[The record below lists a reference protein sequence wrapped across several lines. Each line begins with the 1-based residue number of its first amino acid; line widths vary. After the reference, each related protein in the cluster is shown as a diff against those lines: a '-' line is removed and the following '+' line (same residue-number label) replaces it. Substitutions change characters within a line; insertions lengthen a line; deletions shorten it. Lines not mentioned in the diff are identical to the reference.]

1 MIEVF
6 TKAPLANEFSKVLVR
21 GRDRG
26 NVDPDRRDAADA
38 IELAGR
44 QHAQPPR
51 LKIGRHVA
59 DLVEKQRTAVGLLE
73 AAFALRRGAGESAA
87 LVAEELGFQQ
97 VLDRKS
103 TRLNS
108 SH

>member
-1 MIEVF
+1 MI
-6 TKAPLANEFSKVLVR
+6 
-21 GRDRG
+21 
-26 NVDPDRRDAADA
+26 RRQPRSTRTDT
-38 IELAGR
+38 LFPYTTLFR
-44 QHAQPPR
+44 SQHAQQPR

-97 VLDRKS
+97 VLGNRFGLDRDERS
-103 TRLNS
+103 GRARTVGVHGARDQ
-108 SH
+108 